1 MIELKSYVDAGR
13 VHAVVMVPLD
23 ETSQPALRPLATTH
37 LALVVQNDQ
46 SL

>member
-13 VHAVVMVPLD
+13 VHAVVMVPID
-23 ETSQPALRPLATTH
+23 ETSQPSTSFLAITH